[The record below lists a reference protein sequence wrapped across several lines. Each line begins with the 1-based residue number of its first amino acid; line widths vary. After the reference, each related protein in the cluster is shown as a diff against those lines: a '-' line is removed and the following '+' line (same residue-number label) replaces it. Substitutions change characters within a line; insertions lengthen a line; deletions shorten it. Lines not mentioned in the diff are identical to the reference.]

1 MEFTMSLAI
10 QLITVIAQLIT
21 LLVIVQVALSYF
33 MSPFHPVR
41 QAIDNL
47 VEPLLAPIRRLLP
60 QTGMLDFSPLI
71 LIILV
76 QIVARLLTGL
86 LTSLK

>member
-1 MEFTMSLAI
+1 MAFAI
-10 QLITVIAQLIT
+10 QLINIIAQLIT

-41 QAIDNL
+41 QAIDRL

-76 QIVARLLTGL
+76 QLIARLLSGL
-86 LTSLK
+86 LATL

>member
-1 MEFTMSLAI
+1 MALAI
-10 QLITVIAQLIT
+10 QLIGIIAQFIT

-33 MSPFHPVR
+33 MPPYQPVR

-76 QIVARLLTGL
+76 QIVARLLVGL
-86 LTSLK
+86 LNSF

>member
-1 MEFTMSLAI
+1 MPLVI
-10 QLITVIAQLIT
+10 QLITIIAQLVT

-33 MSPFHPVR
+33 MSPYHPVR
-41 QAIDNL
+41 QAIDRL

-71 LIILV
+71 LIVLV
-76 QIVARLLTGL
+76 QIVARLLVGL
-86 LTSLK
+86 LATL

>member
-1 MEFTMSLAI
+1 MALAI
-10 QLITVIAQLIT
+10 QLIGIIAQFIT

-33 MSPFHPVR
+33 MSPYQPVR

-76 QIVARLLTGL
+76 QIVARLLVGL
-86 LTSLK
+86 LNSF

>member
-1 MEFTMSLAI
+1 MSLAI

-86 LTSLK
+86 LTSLY

>member
-1 MEFTMSLAI
+1 MSLAI
-10 QLITVIAQLIT
+10 QLITIIAQLIT

-47 VEPLLAPIRRLLP
+47 VQPLLTPIRRLLP
-60 QTGMLDFSPLI
+60 QAGMLDFSPLI

-86 LTSLK
+86 LTSLY